1 MRNYT
6 LLLTKEKQD
15 QGYVDLPFKEGSNL
29 NDTAD
34 YNTILKDVPN
44 AKTVKSRLDNGIIAE
59 AVKRLVQPY
68 RIVVSG
74 PDAFN
79 NACRKLLDEH
89 GVESKQVTL
98 LSA

>member
-1 MRNYT
+1 M
-6 LLLTKEKQD
+6 LTKEKQD

-59 AVKRLVQPY
+59 AVKRLAQPY
-68 RIVVSG
+68 RIVSG